1 MKRSKFISSPTFP
14 RSLTSL
20 DEELLADSKLSEE
33 SKLSVHELVT
43 SLDSHSWADLVK
55 DANPTPPHF
64 PGDLCNKL
72 SLSTAKTVLYAKLR
86 GFFCG
91 GGG

>member
-55 DANPTPPHF
+55 DAHPTPLSRGPVQQAVSKHRKNRS
-64 PGDLCNKL
+64 LC
-72 SLSTAKTVLYAKLR
+72 
-86 GFFCG
+86 
-91 GGG
+91 